1 MIFAA
6 IDIGSN
12 AVRLLFCHVHEQK
25 GKAIFKKGELIR
37 LPIRL
42 GDDSFLKKEISAPK
56 AEKLVTAMRGFKELI
71 KVFDVIAYKACATSA
86 MRDAVNGS
94 EIIERIKKETGIE
107 VELLDGKTE
116 ADTIFSNHV
125 EEMLDL
131 KQAYLYIDVGGGSTE
146 LTLISAGKVLASK
159 SFNVGTIRMLYDR
172 VEKEEWENYKQ
183 WIKKNT
189 AGIKPLSAIG
199 SGGNINKL
207 YKMSGKKESKHL
219 SYEKIKD
226 MHDMLSSYTY
236 EERIT
241 VLGLNP
247 DRADVII
254 PATKIFLTAMKHADI
269 DKIIVPQIGLSDG
282 IVHLLYEEYKKKVNV
297 LSS

>member
-12 AVRLLFCHVHEQK
+12 AVRLLFSHVHEQK

-42 GDDSFLKKEISAPK
+42 GDDSFTKQEISQEK
-56 AEKLVTAMRGFKELI
+56 ADKLVTAMKGFAELI
-71 KVFDVIAYKACATSA
+71 KVFDVKGFKACATSA
-86 MRDAVNGS
+86 MRDAKNGD
-94 EIIERIKKETGIE
+94 EIIKRIKRESGLE
-107 VELLDGKTE
+107 VEIIDGKTE
-116 ADTIFSNHV
+116 AATIFSNHV
-125 EEMLDL
+125 EELLDP

-146 LTLISAGKVLASK
+146 LTLISAGKALASK
-159 SFNVGTIRMLYDR
+159 SFNIGTIRLLCDK
-172 VEKEEWENYKQ
+172 VEKDEWENFKT

-189 AGIKPLSAIG
+189 AGIKPLTAIG

-207 YKMSGKKESKHL
+207 FKMTGKKDNKHITYDKL
-219 SYEKIKD
+219 KD
-226 MHDMLSSYTY
+226 MSDMLNSYTY
-236 EERIT
+236 EERVT

-254 PATKIFLTAMKHADI
+254 PATKIFISTMKHADI
-269 DKIIVPQIGLSDG
+269 EKILVPQIGLSDG
-282 IVHLLYEEYKKKVNV
+282 IIHLLYDEYKAKQK
-297 LSS
+297 

>member
-12 AVRLLFCHVHEQK
+12 AVRLLFGHVHEQN

-42 GDDSFLKKEISAPK
+42 GDDSFTKQEISQEK
-56 AEKLVTAMRGFKELI
+56 ADKLVTAMKGFAELI
-71 KVFDVIAYKACATSA
+71 KVFDVKGFKACATSA
-86 MRDAVNGS
+86 MRDAKNGDD
-94 EIIERIKKETGIE
+94 IIKRIKKESGLD
-107 VELLDGKTE
+107 VEIIDGKTE
-116 ADTIFSNHV
+116 AATIFSNHV
-125 EEMLDL
+125 EEFLDP
-131 KQAYLYIDVGGGSTE
+131 KHSYLYIDVGGGSTE
-146 LTLISAGKVLASK
+146 LTLISAGKALASK
-159 SFNVGTIRMLYDR
+159 SFNIGTIRLLCDK
-172 VEKEEWENYKQ
+172 VDKEEWESFKT

-207 YKMSGKKESKHL
+207 FKMTGKKDNKHMTYDKL
-219 SYEKIKD
+219 KD
-226 MHDMLSSYTY
+226 MSDMLNSYNY
-236 EERIT
+236 DERVT

-254 PATKIFLTAMKHADI
+254 PATKIVLTTMKHADI
-269 DKIIVPQIGLSDG
+269 EKILVPQIGLSDG
-282 IVHLLYEEYKKKVNV
+282 IVHLLYDEYKAKQK
-297 LSS
+297 

>member
-12 AVRLLFCHVHEQK
+12 AVRLLFSHVHEQK

-42 GDDSFLKKEISAPK
+42 GDDSFTKKEISPEK
-56 AEKLVTAMRGFKELI
+56 AEKLVTAMRGFSEII
-71 KVFDVIAYKACATSA
+71 KVFDVISMKACATSA
-86 MRDAVNGS
+86 MRDASNGA
-94 EIIERIKKETGIE
+94 EIIARIKKESGIN
-107 VELLDGKTE
+107 VEIIDGKTE
-116 ADTIFSNHV
+116 AATIFSNHV
-125 EEMLDL
+125 EELMDP

-146 LTLISAGKVLASK
+146 LTLISNRKVLASK
-159 SFNVGTIRMLYDR
+159 SFNIGTIRILCDK
-172 VEKEEWENYKQ
+172 VEKEEWEHFKT

-189 AGIKPLSAIG
+189 AGVQPLTAIG

-207 YKMSGKKESKHL
+207 YKMSGKKENKHL
-219 SYEKIKD
+219 SYDKVKD
-226 MHDMLSSYTY
+226 MYDMLNSYTY
-236 EERIT
+236 DERVT

-254 PATKIFLTAMKHADI
+254 PATKIFLTTMKHADI
-269 DKIIVPQIGLSDG
+269 EKVLVPQIGLSDG
-282 IVHLLYEEYKKKVNV
+282 IIHLLYEEHIAKKKK
-297 LSS
+297 

>member
-12 AVRLLFCHVHEQK
+12 AVRLLFSHVHEQK

-42 GDDSFLKKEISAPK
+42 GDDSFTKQEISQEK
-56 AEKLVTAMRGFKELI
+56 ADKLVTAMKGFAELI
-71 KVFDVIAYKACATSA
+71 KVFDVKGFKACATSA
-86 MRDAVNGS
+86 MRDAKNGD
-94 EIIERIKKETGIE
+94 EIIKRIKKESGLD
-107 VELLDGKTE
+107 VEIIDGKTE
-116 ADTIFSNHV
+116 AATIFSNHV
-125 EEMLDL
+125 EELLDP

-146 LTLISAGKVLASK
+146 LTLISAGKALASK
-159 SFNVGTIRMLYDR
+159 SFNIGTIRLLCDK
-172 VEKEEWENYKQ
+172 VDKEEWENFKT

-189 AGIKPLSAIG
+189 AGIKPLTAIG

-207 YKMSGKKESKHL
+207 FKMTGKKDNKHMTYDKL
-219 SYEKIKD
+219 KD
-226 MHDMLSSYTY
+226 MSDMLNSYTY
-236 EERIT
+236 DERVT

-254 PATKIFLTAMKHADI
+254 PATKIVLTTMKHADI
-269 DKIIVPQIGLSDG
+269 EKILVPQIGLSDG
-282 IVHLLYEEYKKKVNV
+282 IIHLLYDEYKAKQK
-297 LSS
+297 